1 MIGRWNG
8 ENSVVLRHE
17 AEELRRDRLEAQ
29 AEAEARDREAIEDD
43 SHIPPK
49 TAAHMEA
56 VRRIQ
61 EADQCPR
68 K

>member
-1 MIGRWNG
+1 MVGRWNG
-8 ENSVVLRHE
+8 ENSVVIRHDQDE
-17 AEELRRDRLEAQ
+17 RRRDMLN
-29 AEAEARDREAIEDD
+29 AEAEARDRMALEDEGP
-43 SHIPPK
+43 IPPK

-61 EADQCPR
+61 EADQCRP

>member
-1 MIGRWNG
+1 MNGRWNG
-8 ENSVVLRHE
+8 ENSVVVRHDQDE
-17 AEELRRDRLEAQ
+17 RRRDMLN
-29 AEAEARDREAIEDD
+29 AEAEARDRLALEDEGP
-43 SHIPPK
+43 IP
-49 TAAHMEA
+49 TNTVAHMEA